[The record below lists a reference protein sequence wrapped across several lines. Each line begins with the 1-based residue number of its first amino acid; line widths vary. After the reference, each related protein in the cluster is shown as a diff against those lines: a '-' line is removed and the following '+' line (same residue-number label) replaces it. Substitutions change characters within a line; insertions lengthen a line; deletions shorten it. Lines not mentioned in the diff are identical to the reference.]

1 MEGFIT
7 KYRPKKLQ
15 DFLGGKDIKERWAG
29 YVERRNFPHSIIIHG
44 GYGQGKTT
52 LAQIFCNDIVQ
63 LAARN
68 EGAIL
73 GSYLRKVKLSDY
85 DRKRI
90 NEIIDS
96 SYRSMCSP
104 VIMFMDEAQR
114 MPDKTIQELFITP
127 IDNYENV
134 YCVFAAADIKDMNPA
149 LISRSTIFAV
159 EPPPMEALIEK
170 LAEIAQKERIPIPLE
185 SLIYLIEQSDRV
197 PRECLKNLECL
208 CGCKEPLTIDVVRKR
223 ISTNVGAKYA
233 V

>member
-1 MEGFIT
+1 MRDFTT
-7 KYRPKKLQ
+7 KYRPETLDKYW
-15 DFLGGKDIKERWAG
+15 GGNSTKERWQG
-29 YVERRNFPHSIIIHG
+29 YVGLRRFPKSIILAG

-52 LAQIFCNDIVQ
+52 LALIFCDDIIR

-68 EGAIL
+68 EGAVF
-73 GSYLRKVKLSDY
+73 GPYLRKLKLSDY
-85 DRKRI
+85 ERKRV
-90 NEIIDS
+90 NEMIES
-96 SYRSMCSP
+96 SHRSMCSP
-104 VIMFMDEAQR
+104 IVMFMDEAQR

-149 LISRSTIFAV
+149 LISRSAIFAV
-159 EPPPMEALIEK
+159 EPPPMDVLIEK

-185 SLIYLIEQSDRV
+185 PLIYLIEQSDRV